1 MKKIKNIESFINSY
15 KNINRINELIE
26 EIKTLNNLD
35 DYSRLKRYNLII
47 YNIRLLKDYLKNNY

>member
-1 MKKIKNIESFINSY
+1 MKKIRNIESFINSY
-15 KNINRINELIE
+15 KNIDRINELIA

-47 YNIRLLKDYLKNNY
+47 YNIRLLKDYLKNNS